1 MILCHIRNYKE
12 WDVDPDIEDSKIPL
26 SIPEE
31 CPSSLKNLFR
41 KCWQFHPEDRYSFKD
56 IVLVLQEEYTKI
68 SKSLDQEPRHFDSV
82 IVNES
87 TGSKI
92 KLLNFFIAI

>member
-1 MILCHIRNYKE
+1 MRE
-12 WDVDPDIEDSKIPL
+12 SKLPL

-31 CPSSLKNLFR
+31 CPSSLRNLFR
-41 KCWQFHPEDRYSFKD
+41 KCWQFHPEERYTFKD
-56 IVLVLQEEYTKI
+56 IVLVLQEEYIKI
-68 SKSLDQEPRHFDSV
+68 SKSSDQEPHQLDSF

-92 KLLNFFIAI
+92 KLLNSLYLNKKFPP